1 MKAHIQGFNVSKGSF
16 VDKRYSISSTYKIT
30 LKRKVKL
37 NIKIKPEMFTLGNP
51 STKSARLR
59 DYRLHLERA
68 QFIGKDPYWHYFKI
82 FFSTLEI
89 IPGILWLKFWTI
101 GLDL

>member
-37 NIKIKPEMFTLGNP
+37 NIKIKPEIFTSLSQNTDFSKNP
-51 STKSARLR
+51 LVLSTR
-59 DYRLHLERA
+59 HVN
-68 QFIGKDPYWHYFKI
+68 W
-82 FFSTLEI
+82 
-89 IPGILWLKFWTI
+89 
-101 GLDL
+101 